1 MRKKV
6 IPYGEIVPDSEICNY
21 FTVDH
26 GTNIRTNPVGGTSK
40 IDKSVI
46 KEIMDMEGRNRIFQ
60 TVDEYK
66 RDNWSV
72 FSHGYISDDT
82 HDKLLDGIGLLSHHW
97 GKAKIPN
104 IVFDRLFQSLRDQI
118 RMSLSGCFSEIHQL
132 RWDKRVEELFNKYLL
147 MNRFDID
154 DQFTIEE
161 EDIKD
166 FLNVT
171 SDEYDPKIHTDNVPR
186 KIEETIEDMKK
197 DVYKKI
203 DLEISD
209 MVLGVK

>member
-1 MRKKV
+1 
-6 IPYGEIVPDSEICNY
+6 
-21 FTVDH
+21 
-26 GTNIRTNPVGGTSK
+26 
-40 IDKSVI
+40 
-46 KEIMDMEGRNRIFQ
+46 
-60 TVDEYK
+60 
-66 RDNWSV
+66 
-72 FSHGYISDDT
+72 
-82 HDKLLDGIGLLSHHW
+82 
-97 GKAKIPN
+97 
-104 IVFDRLFQSLRDQI
+104 
-118 RMSLSGCFSEIHQL
+118 
-132 RWDKRVEELFNKYLL
+132 

-209 MVLGVK
+209 MELGVK